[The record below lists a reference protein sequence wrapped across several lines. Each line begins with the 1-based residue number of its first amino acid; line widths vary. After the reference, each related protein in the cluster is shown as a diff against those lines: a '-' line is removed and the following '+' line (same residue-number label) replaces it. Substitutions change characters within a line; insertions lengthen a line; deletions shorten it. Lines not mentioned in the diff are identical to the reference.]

1 MEEEMKQD
9 YSLVQKD
16 CLLMQKD
23 CLLMQKT
30 LFVDEVIVNGVDGE
44 SGKRVNLQLPE
55 NVSSMCDDRIDRNE
69 QLVGNFLV

>member
-1 MEEEMKQD
+1 MEEEMKQNC
-9 YSLVQKD
+9 SLVQKD
-16 CLLMQKD
+16 CLLMQKA
-23 CLLMQKT
+23 
-30 LFVDEVIVNGVDGE
+30 LFVDEVIGNGVDGE